1 MSFIK
6 NQKGMSLV
14 ELLAVLAIIG
24 IMSILFIPQ
33 YAKYKDSKSLG
44 LAKTQ
49 ITNDIRV
56 VQNYTLSTN
65 AFQGAF
71 PQGGYGIHFDITD
84 PNNATKYIIFA
95 DKGDIPN
102 RTYDSSNGE
111 KVEEVTLPGSVKI
124 TGLKV
129 NNGSEISRNKVDFVC
144 VPPYGIIYIDG
155 DGSGATTELKI
166 EYENNASGSDFVILK
181 RSGFI
186 N

>member
-1 MSFIK
+1 MRFIK

-33 YAKYKDSKSLG
+33 YSKYKDSKSLG

-95 DKGDIPN
+95 DKDQN
-102 RTYDSSNGE
+102 KAYDSLNGE
-111 KVEEVTLPGSVKI
+111 KVEEVTLPGSVKV

-129 NNGSEISRNKVDFVC
+129 NNGSESSRNKVDFVC
-144 VPPYGIIYIDG
+144 VPPYGVIYIDG

-166 EYENNASGSDFVILK
+166 EYKNNTSGSDFVILK